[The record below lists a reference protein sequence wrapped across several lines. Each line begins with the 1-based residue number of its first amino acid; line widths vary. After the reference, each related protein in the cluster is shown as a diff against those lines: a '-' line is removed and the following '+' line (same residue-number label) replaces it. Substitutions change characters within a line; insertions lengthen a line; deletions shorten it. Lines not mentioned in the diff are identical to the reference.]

1 VSRLDEWFGLARSL
15 IVYRRPGRQRALRRL
30 YADFVRP
37 GALVF
42 DVGAHLGD
50 RTAAFAGLGAR
61 VVALEPQPK
70 VARLLHRLV
79 GHLDGV
85 TILEEAVG
93 AREGTATLAVSPRTP
108 TVSTLSERWREAMPA
123 RNEGFRTV
131 RWVDDVEVPVTTL
144 DALIDRYGLPDFCKL
159 DIEGYEAEALAGLT
173 RPIPAL
179 SLEFV
184 RGGLDVAEACVR
196 RLAELGPY
204 RFNVVAG
211 EERRFRFD
219 VWRSDPEIVGWLQ
232 GGADDLASG
241 DIYARLPAPE

>member
-1 VSRLDEWFGLARSL
+1 MSRLDEWFGLARSL
-15 IVYRRPGRQRALRRL
+15 IVYRRPGRQRALRLL
-30 YADFVRP
+30 YADFVPP

-50 RTAAFAGLGAR
+50 RTAAFASLGAR

-70 VARLLHRLV
+70 VARLLRRLV
-79 GHLDGV
+79 GHLESV

-93 AREGTATLAVSPRTP
+93 PRAGTATLAVSPRTP
-108 TVSTLSERWREAMPA
+108 TVSTLSERWRETMQA

-131 RWVDDVEVPVTTL
+131 RWVDEVEVPVTTL
-144 DALIDRYGLPDFCKL
+144 DALIGRYGLPDFCKL

-173 RPIPAL
+173 RPISGL
-179 SLEFV
+179 SFEFV

-196 RLAELGPY
+196 RLVELGPY
-204 RFNVVAG
+204 RFNIVAG

-219 VWRSDPEIVGWLQ
+219 GWRPGPEILGWLQ

-241 DIYARLPAPE
+241 DVYARLPKPE

>member
-15 IVYRRPGRQRALRRL
+15 VVYRRPGRQRALRRL

-37 GALVF
+37 GSLVF

-61 VVALEPQPK
+61 VVALEPQPR

-93 AREGTATLAVSPRTP
+93 AQEGTATLAVSPRTP

-173 RPIPAL
+173 RPIAGL
-179 SLEFV
+179 SMEFV

-196 RLAELGPY
+196 RLGELGPY
-204 RFNVVAG
+204 HFNVVEG
-211 EERRFRFD
+211 EQRRFRFD
-219 VWRSDPEIVGWLQ
+219 GWRPGPEILGWLE

-241 DIYARLPAPE
+241 DIYARLPTPE